1 MLPTRIRSALLAAA
15 CALLAGAGRPA
26 VIAACRGEAP
36 LHGRS
41 EEPTAPPPR
50 PVDPLAR
57 AKAEIDERLRG
68 RSAEELRVV
77 LDQLAAEWTARRGAS
92 EVAYQ
97 RFTARVDELAKARAL
112 LTALKEPDAKTVPL
126 VARAA
131 DVEPAIKVAQQLA
144 DYRTARAERLE
155 AATAACRALIRS
167 GEEFEDAASAAE
179 LQLAKMEAALKAV
192 EGKGAVKTPEAF
204 ERARREAAAKRL
216 KELGTTVREAQ
227 DKAKGE
233 LYDFASAL
241 APARAASAQAAAKLD
256 ELKTGRESVLEGF
269 AFEERVRGM
278 GASQLTDEFNRL
290 RKELTEKTA
299 AIGGDANDYAKA
311 LPNVAEAR
319 AKRDA
324 VREPAV
330 PSEAPTGS
338 GVPLEE
344 GARKLVVAQQYLG
357 ARVRAADERAEK
369 TAALVGTLD
378 ELEKKALAYSTTL
391 DVARRTASQL
401 AATAAEIE
409 RRVGRGDLEAAKAPE
424 GVVEATDAT
433 GARAKLDEDA
443 NAVRAALAELRAERE
458 ALRKPDAEA
467 DNLKALTAAILGHVT
482 ERIDRL
488 TDLKK
493 RAADYATARKDRSE
507 SEQRRLDQR
516 AAERMAKE
524 SAPWD
529 QLLALDRSKLATDA
543 SDLLSAYYKELV
555 DLDERDE
562 NLKHQKETLERL
574 IELTRKEAAD
584 VAKLRVLLEK
594 QPQRSEDAN
603 GALRAIL
610 ERDQWDDWLAGRLA
624 PTGLKAEAGLYHDE
638 QARLA
643 AVGGANARRVQALTG
658 TAPPEP
664 GKTGPDQTKQ
674 PATGGEIGKAR
685 TELFEARVR
694 GLTITGIKIGLV
706 LLAALIVPRVIMFV
720 LRRALRGGTDAGGN
734 QSPVLSVLRRVLK
747 AGVWVAALALIL
759 SVLGYDVMAL
769 VVALAIGALVIGLAA
784 RPMISDVLGSVVIFA
799 ERRFQ
804 VGDVVRLGTGEPAR
818 VVGLTWRSTALKSTS
833 GLLSSV
839 PNRKVTETVV
849 ENLSRGG
856 ETYDTLAVTVST
868 DKDAGKVINVIRAA
882 LAQCKNLA
890 PDSGVTVVRFN
901 QKGHVKVVEYRFWWF
916 LKDYEARNKT
926 RDEVFARIA
935 VGLATEDMTG
945 IEVTLA

>member
-15 CALLAGAGRPA
+15 CALLAGAGRP
-26 VIAACRGEAP
+26 
-36 LHGRS
+36 
-41 EEPTAPPPR
+41 EEPTAPYPK
-50 PVDPLAR
+50 PVDPLVR
-57 AKAEIDERLRG
+57 AQAEIEERLRN
-68 RSAEELRVV
+68 RSPEETRVV
-77 LDQLAAEWTARRGAS
+77 LDQLAAEWTARKGAS

-97 RFTARVDELAKARAL
+97 RFVARVDELPKARAL
-112 LTALKEPDAKTVPL
+112 LATIKEPAAKAVPL

-144 DYRTARAERLE
+144 DYRAARVQQLE
-155 AATAACRALIRS
+155 AVGAAGRALVRS
-167 GEEFEDAASAAE
+167 GAEFDDAAAAAE
-179 LQLAKMEAALKAV
+179 HQLAKMEYALQVV
-192 EGKGAVKTPEAF
+192 EGKGGKAPEAF
-204 ERARREAAAKRL
+204 DRARREGAAKRL
-216 KELGTTVREAQ
+216 KELGSTVRETQ
-227 DKAKGE
+227 DKVKGE
-233 LYDFASAL
+233 LGGLERAL
-241 APARAASAQAAAKLD
+241 TDARAESARAAAKLD
-256 ELKTGRESVLEGF
+256 ELKAAREAVLEGF

-278 GASQLTDEFNRL
+278 GVPQLKDEFNRL

-299 AIGGDANDYAKA
+299 AIGGDADDYAKA

-330 PSEAPTGS
+330 PPEAPTGS

-344 GARKLVVAQQYLG
+344 GARRLVVAQQYLA
-357 ARVRAADERAEK
+357 ARVRATDERAEK
-369 TAALVGTLD
+369 TAALVAALD
-378 ELEKKALAYSTTL
+378 ELEKKALAYATTL
-391 DVARRTASQL
+391 DVARRTAAQL

-409 RRVGRGDLEAAKAPE
+409 RRVGRGDLDLDRDKVPD
-424 GVVEATDAT
+424 GVVEAATAT
-433 GARAKLDEDA
+433 GARAKLDEDV
-443 NAVRAALAELRAERE
+443 NAVRTALANLRAERD
-458 ALRKPDAEA
+458 ALRKPDTEA
-467 DNLKALTAAILGHVT
+467 DNLKALTAAVLGHVT
-482 ERIDRL
+482 ERIDLL

-493 RAADYATARKDRSE
+493 LAADYATARKDRPE

-529 QLLALDRSKLATDA
+529 RFLALDHSKSATDA
-543 SDLLSAYYKELV
+543 SELLSAYYKELI

-562 NLKHQKETLERL
+562 NLKRQKEALERL
-574 IELTRKEAAD
+574 IELTRKEASD
-584 VAKLRVLLEK
+584 VAKLRTLLEK
-594 QPQRSEDAN
+594 QRPKASGRPEDAKIVSKTVDVA
-603 GALRAIL
+603 ALRAML
-610 ERDQWDDWLAGRLA
+610 ERGQWDEWLAGRLA
-624 PTGLKAEAGLYHDE
+624 PTGLKAEAGRYHDE
-638 QARLA
+638 LARLA
-643 AVGGANARRVQALTG
+643 AVGGANARSVQALTG

-664 GKTGPDQTKQ
+664 GKVGPDQTKQ

-685 TELFEARVR
+685 AELFEARVR
-694 GLTITGIKIGLV
+694 GLSVTGIKIGLV
-706 LLAALIVPRVIMFV
+706 LLAALIIPGVVMFV
-720 LRRALRGGTDAGGN
+720 LRRAIRGGTDAGGN

-747 AGVWVAALALIL
+747 VGVWVAALALVL
-759 SVLGYDVMAL
+759 SVLGYDVTAL
-769 VVALAIGALVIGLAA
+769 VVGLAIGVLVIGLAA
-784 RPMISDVLGSVVIFA
+784 RPMIADVLGAVVIFA

-833 GLLSSV
+833 GLLSSL

-882 LAQCKNLA
+882 LAQCKNLS

-935 VGLATEDMTG
+935 VGLASEDMTG
-945 IEVTLA
+945 IEVALA